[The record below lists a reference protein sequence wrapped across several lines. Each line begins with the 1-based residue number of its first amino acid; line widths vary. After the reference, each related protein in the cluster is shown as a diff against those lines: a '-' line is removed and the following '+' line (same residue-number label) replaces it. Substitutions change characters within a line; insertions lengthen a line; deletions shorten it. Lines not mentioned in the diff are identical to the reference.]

1 MASVAIENTLFAE
14 EREANRL
21 KDEFLATLSHE
32 LRTPLNAILG
42 WTQLLRADDVSP
54 HDLTHGLEVI
64 ERNVKAQTRLIE
76 DLLDVSRITTGKLR
90 LNVRPMSLPAVVNGA
105 VESARP
111 AADAKGIRLE
121 SDVLDGIG
129 ELPGDP
135 DRLQQVI
142 WNLLSNAI
150 KFTPSGGTVRVEL
163 ARTPSGAAVH
173 VRDTGRGIHPSFLP
187 YVFDRFR
194 QADSSSTRSHGGLGL
209 GLTIVKHLV
218 ELHGGSVQAGHGSTF
233 TVELPERPASAP
245 APRVAQDNGKERPGR
260 PVPERLPDVEGI
272 HVLAVDD
279 EPDARELIRHVL
291 ERARVRVT
299 MASSAEEALG
309 LIDRLN
315 PDVLVSDIG
324 MPGTDGYMFIRQ
336 VRQRTPD
343 RSGTVPAIALTAYVR
358 EEDRQKMIAAGF
370 TAHVPKPLDANE
382 LVRTVGHLS
391 GRTLFRRPEPELKRA

>member
-1 MASVAIENTLFAE
+1 
-14 EREANRL
+14 
-21 KDEFLATLSHE
+21 
-32 LRTPLNAILG
+32 
-42 WTQLLRADDVSP
+42 
-54 HDLTHGLEVI
+54 
-64 ERNVKAQTRLIE
+64 
-76 DLLDVSRITTGKLR
+76 
-90 LNVRPMSLPAVVNGA
+90 
-105 VESARP
+105 
-111 AADAKGIRLE
+111 
-121 SDVLDGIG
+121 
-129 ELPGDP
+129 
-135 DRLQQVI
+135 VI

-150 KFTPSGGTVRVEL
+150 KFTPAGGTVRVEL
-163 ARTPSGAAVH
+163 ARTAGGAAVH

-218 ELHGGSVQAGHGSTF
+218 ELHGGSVQAHSQGEGHGSIF
-233 TVELPERPASAP
+233 TVELPERPAPAAAPHSA
-245 APRVAQDNGKERPGR
+245 RDNGKERQVR
-260 PVPERLPDVEGI
+260 AVPERLPDVEGL

-309 LIDRLN
+309 LIDRVS

-336 VRQRTPD
+336 IRQRTPD